1 MIRCKVPETLEPPIE
16 HVTSSQV
23 HPAVRQCIIHAML
36 VEVG

>member
-1 MIRCKVPETLEPPIE
+1 MIPCKVPETLEPHIE
-16 HVTSSQV
+16 LMSSSHM